1 MRLLY
6 IAPKFES
13 NSFGGD
19 YVCKRN
25 LRFLKSILGE
35 ENVIEY
41 HLKKSSLK
49 RVIISSFS
57 ACSYGMSRDEEK
69 RIIKMALAND
79 CRIAFIELSLRGNL
93 AQLLLRN
100 SIRTITFAHKVE
112 SQLYKHLHIHAKT
125 LISYFQYRI
134 IRWNE
139 RKAINNTTKLITLT
153 ERDSLEM
160 RKAYNRDADMIIPI
174 STSIKKDLFATSHN
188 DDYFLFVGSDFFPN
202 VEGIAWFIKNV
213 APYINHEIWVVGSC
227 CYNNAIKKLPLTS
240 NVRLKGY
247 IPDLDMCYRNALAV
261 IAPIFSGSGMKTKT
275 IEALSY
281 GKSIFGTTEA
291 FVGIETDFAR
301 IGGEC
306 NNAAEF
312 IEKMN
317 SLAYERINSYSIQLF
332 LKYFS
337 DIIAKKHFDNLI
349 ASLNNSIMINTSFIK
364 K

>member
-1 MRLLY
+1 M
-6 IAPKFES
+6 P
-13 NSFGGD
+13 
-19 YVCKRN
+19 
-25 LRFLKSILGE
+25 
-35 ENVIEY
+35 
-41 HLKKSSLK
+41 
-49 RVIISSFS
+49 
-57 ACSYGMSRDEEK
+57 
-69 RIIKMALAND
+69 
-79 CRIAFIELSLRGNL
+79 
-93 AQLLLRN
+93 
-100 SIRTITFAHKVE
+100 
-112 SQLYKHLHIHAKT
+112 
-125 LISYFQYRI
+125 
-134 IRWNE
+134 
-139 RKAINNTTKLITLT
+139 
-153 ERDSLEM
+153 
-160 RKAYNRDADMIIPI
+160 
-174 STSIKKDLFATSHN
+174 HN

>member
-1 MRLLY
+1 M
-6 IAPKFES
+6 
-13 NSFGGD
+13 
-19 YVCKRN
+19 
-25 LRFLKSILGE
+25 
-35 ENVIEY
+35 
-41 HLKKSSLK
+41 
-49 RVIISSFS
+49 
-57 ACSYGMSRDEEK
+57 
-69 RIIKMALAND
+69 
-79 CRIAFIELSLRGNL
+79 
-93 AQLLLRN
+93 
-100 SIRTITFAHKVE
+100 
-112 SQLYKHLHIHAKT
+112 
-125 LISYFQYRI
+125 
-134 IRWNE
+134 
-139 RKAINNTTKLITLT
+139 
-153 ERDSLEM
+153 
-160 RKAYNRDADMIIPI
+160 
-174 STSIKKDLFATSHN
+174 
-188 DDYFLFVGSDFFPN
+188 
-202 VEGIAWFIKNV
+202 
-213 APYINHEIWVVGSC
+213 GSC

-247 IPDLDMCYRNALAV
+247 IHDLDMCYRNALAV

>member
-1 MRLLY
+1 MRILY

-13 NSFGGD
+13 DSYGGD
-19 YVCKRN
+19 YVRKRN

-41 HLKKSSLK
+41 HLRKSSLK
-49 RVIISSFS
+49 RAIISSIS

-69 RIIKMALAND
+69 HIIKMALDNN
-79 CRIAFIELSLRGNL
+79 CKIAFIEHSLRGHL
-93 AQLLLRN
+93 AQLLLQN
-100 SIRTITFAHKVE
+100 SIRTITFAHNVE
-112 SQLYKHLHIHAKT
+112 SQLYRQRYINAKT

-160 RKAYNRDADMIIPI
+160 RKAYNRDADIIIPI
-174 STSIKKDLFATSHN
+174 STSIKKDLGATSYN
-188 DDYFLFVGSDFFPN
+188 DYYSLFVGSDFFPN

-291 FVGIETDFAR
+291 FVGIEADFAR

-306 NNAAEF
+306 NNATEF

-317 SLAYERINSYSIQLF
+317 SLPCERINSYSIQLF

-337 DIIAKKHFDNLI
+337 DNIAIKHFENLI
-349 ASLNNSIMINTSFIK
+349 ASLNNSI
-364 K
+364 